1 MTNQLDDAARQ
12 RRKLDII
19 GRPPASTE
27 HSVPAFNEAN
37 RRKVDPDAC
46 ACREDDDGNILYCP
60 LHRAAPDL
68 LTRLKESTTALLI
81 TARLI
86 ESGGSVKVGAL
97 DEEAQRN
104 RDVIAKAEEDK

>member
-1 MTNQLDDAARQ
+1 MDVDTAIRTCDWCD
-12 RRKLDII
+12 
-19 GRPPASTE
+19 RPATRGFGPATGAT
-27 HSVPAFNEAN
+27 HHICSVH
-37 RRKVDPDAC
+37 D
-46 ACREDDDGNILYCP
+46 
-60 LHRAAPDL
+60 AAPDL